1 MYKVTEGLSPPF
13 MREIFPLNK
22 NSSSGNVTG
31 NTRAKPQFYNTANPR
46 KVNTGVE
53 TLRNLGPKIWEL
65 VPKNLKN
72 ASSLPIFKDNIGKFK
87 FNNCPCRLCKEFI
100 PNLGFI

>member
-1 MYKVTEGLSPPF
+1 MA
-13 MREIFPLNK
+13 
-22 NSSSGNVTG
+22 SGNISA
-31 NTRAKPQFYNTANPR
+31 NTRAHTQFYNSVNPR

-65 VPKNLKN
+65 VPKNMKS
-72 ASSLPIFKDNIGKFK
+72 ASSLSIFKTRISNFK
-87 FNNCPCRLCKEFI
+87 FTRCPCRLCKDYI